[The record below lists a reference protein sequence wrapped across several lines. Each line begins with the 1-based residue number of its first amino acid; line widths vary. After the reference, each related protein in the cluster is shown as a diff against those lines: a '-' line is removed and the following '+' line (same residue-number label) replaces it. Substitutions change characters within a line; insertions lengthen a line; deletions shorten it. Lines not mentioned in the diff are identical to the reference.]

1 MRWRRERRRPVRGG
15 AAGRSGAP
23 PGTRCAFSRGAAEAR
38 SRGSVRPGLSGGER
52 RRGAQPNPTQHS
64 PQCRIAGRP
73 RRAVPQRSVSGGEA
87 AAIAVSLFAS
97 ASSQALLPGL
107 SVAEHAISCSDSRL
121 PVGSAQLGASAFGR

>member
-38 SRGSVRPGLSGGER
+38 SRGSVLPGLSGGGER
-52 RRGAQPNPTQHS
+52 SPTQHS